1 MTPIDTAAD
10 DALARR
16 TIATVTWRLMPLLG
30 VMYLVAYIDRQN
42 ISYAK
47 LQMVGDLGL
56 SESVYGLGAS
66 LFFLGYFL
74 CEVPANVILERV
86 GARLWFARI
95 MATWG
100 LITVLLGFT
109 QNTVMFY
116 VLRFLL
122 GVAEAGFFP
131 GVLFV
136 LTLWFPQKHRAAMIG
151 WFMIASAVA
160 NAVGAAVGGALLD
173 LDGALGLKGWQWVFV
188 STGVPALF
196 LAVIVLL
203 VLPEGPEKAP
213 WLDRAGRDWLSRT
226 LEQEREAG
234 GKVEHG
240 NPFAAL
246 LDRRVWML
254 ASVYVAFPLGA
265 YGLSY
270 WLPTVV
276 RSFGVTNTVN
286 GFINIIPWV
295 VTGFALWWVPRHSS
309 RTGEQTWHVVGPGLV
324 AAAALALSVVV
335 PGSGLKFA
343 CLCVAAAGIFS
354 AQPVFWSLPPTFLK
368 GASAAAG
375 IAAINSVGN
384 LGGFIAQNAVP
395 MIRDRSGSDLV
406 PMIFLSACLVVG
418 SCLVFVV
425 LGALRRDA
433 GRRAAV
439 QSVTSKAPT
448 VASPHSSAQ
457 AVR

>member
-1 MTPIDTAAD
+1 MTPTQTPPVDPPAVD
-10 DALARR
+10 EALARS

-30 VMYLVAYIDRQN
+30 LMYLIAYIDRQN

-136 LTLWFPQKHRAAMIG
+136 LTLWFPQKHRVAMIG
-151 WFMIASAVA
+151 WFMIASAAA
-160 NAVGAAVGGALLD
+160 NAVGAAIGGALLD

-188 STGVPALF
+188 STGLPALV
-196 LAVIVLL
+196 LAVVVLR
-203 VLPEGPEKAP
+203 VLPDGPETAP
-213 WLDRAGRDWLSRT
+213 WLDRAGRDWLSLT
-226 LEQEREAG
+226 LRRERETGA
-234 GKVEHG
+234 KVEHG

-254 ASVYVAFPLGA
+254 AGVYVAFPLGA

-276 RSFGVTNTVN
+276 KSFGVTNTVN
-286 GFINIIPWV
+286 GFINVIPWV
-295 VTGFALWWVPRHSS
+295 VTGLALWWVPRHSA

-335 PGSGLKFA
+335 PGSALKFA

-384 LGGFIAQNAVP
+384 LGGFVAQNAVP

-406 PMIFLSACLVVG
+406 PMVFLSACLVVG

-433 GRRAAV
+433 SRRVAEAAREP
-439 QSVTSKAPT
+439 AG
-448 VASPHSSAQ
+448 
-457 AVR
+457 VRHA